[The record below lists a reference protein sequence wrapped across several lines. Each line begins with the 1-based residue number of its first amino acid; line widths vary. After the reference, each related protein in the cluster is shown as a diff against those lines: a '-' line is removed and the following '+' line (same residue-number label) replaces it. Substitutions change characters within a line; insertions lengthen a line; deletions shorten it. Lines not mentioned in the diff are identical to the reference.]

1 MADSIIGQKDRKVN
15 YVTVLYHHRP
25 GDPCGNAFL
34 YPLMG
39 KLAFSAPI
47 KCPLYSPVA
56 FGKRFFLYKSTGPY
70 SYIGRLFFS
79 VYIAFQTAF
88 PVWFLPGSS
97 SDPEIYGRPA
107 VHPRGCEIDFIS
119 RERATR
125 VYLLWLILGTE
136 SHPPWKQPVSHA
148 RVGHGSFGS
157 RRKVTPGGAGLCG
170 FF

>member
-1 MADSIIGQKDRKVN
+1 MKYPRDGPRGYSCKYAFPIFLADSIIGQKDRKVN
-15 YVTVLYHHRP
+15 YGTVLYHHRP

-79 VYIAFQTAF
+79 VYIAFQTVF

-97 SDPEIYGRPA
+97 SDPEIYGRPGRPCTGGPVA
-107 VHPRGCEIDFIS
+107 GFLSGSLRKKFIAIL
-119 RERATR
+119 AT
-125 VYLLWLILGTE
+125 TF
-136 SHPPWKQPVSHA
+136 PHA
-148 RVGHGSFGS
+148 DRQ
-157 RRKVTPGGAGLCG
+157 
-170 FF
+170 